1 MAKPNILCDCAGMTD
16 DRWQECRAHGPLG
29 DIPYTIGGSDVAAV
43 FGVSPWMTPLE
54 LWMIKKGKIQPKEKE
69 NTSQLQMGHLLEPIA
84 AYWYQEKTGNLVEN
98 DTNLYQHADF
108 PYALANFD
116 RRYTRVSD
124 GKPGILECKS
134 CTFHKAADW
143 ADDAIPLYYELQL
156 RFYLAVADVEHGAF
170 SCIWGNNPE
179 HDLAMPE
186 IERDRNKEGMIFE
199 RLEEWIWSL
208 EHDKPP
214 AMSEVQ
220 PKLALESL
228 ARIYGNSQP
237 GLPTIEFP
245 AKLEHPLRRIADLQ
259 AQIAEH
265 QAAIK
270 TMEKEVEAHSV
281 RIAELMKNHE
291 HGVLETTH
299 DKLLIDFV
307 TKTSRRTDT
316 KALKD
321 KYPAVFN
328 DVQKISESR
337 KLKVTV
343 QTA

>member
-1 MAKPNILCDCAGMTD
+1 M
-16 DRWQECRAHGPLG
+16 
-29 DIPYTIGGSDVAAV
+29 
-43 FGVSPWMTPLE
+43 
-54 LWMIKKGKIQPKEKE
+54 
-69 NTSQLQMGHLLEPIA
+69 
-84 AYWYQEKTGNLVEN
+84 
-98 DTNLYQHADF
+98 
-108 PYALANFD
+108 
-116 RRYTRVSD
+116 
-124 GKPGILECKS
+124 
-134 CTFHKAADW
+134 
-143 ADDAIPLYYELQL
+143 
-156 RFYLAVADVEHGAF
+156 EHGAF

-228 ARIYGNSQP
+228 ARLYGNSQP
-237 GLPTIEFP
+237 GLPTIELP
-245 AKLEHPLRRIADLQ
+245 AQLEHPLRRRANLQ
-259 AQIAEH
+259 AQTSAP
-265 QAAIK
+265 QAAIT

-281 RIAELMKNHE
+281 RIAELMKTHE
-291 HGVLETTH
+291 HGILETTH

-316 KALKD
+316 EVLKD

-337 KLKVTV
+337 KLKVNV